1 MPEGKQKKG
10 VKEMAEA
17 IKGSVVLRSV
27 PNKEVEAGVYRDI
40 DVERI
45 VALVSRT
52 KPLTVV
58 KDIPMRNGQR
68 LASELTALGATAY
81 FLQNLESVNRH

>member
-1 MPEGKQKKG
+1 
-10 VKEMAEA
+10 MAEA

-27 PNKEVEAGVYRDI
+27 PNKEIEFKVSAHLAGVYRDI
-40 DVERI
+40 AVDRI